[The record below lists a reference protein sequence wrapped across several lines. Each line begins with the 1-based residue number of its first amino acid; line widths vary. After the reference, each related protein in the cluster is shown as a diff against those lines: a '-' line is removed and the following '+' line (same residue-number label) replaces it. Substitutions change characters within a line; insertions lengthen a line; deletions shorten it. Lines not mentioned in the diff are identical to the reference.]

1 MRGTIPLYPSK
12 VGEFVSP
19 TGIYGQGHVLHQYVK
34 NGLDPLGIA
43 IKAAHACG
51 VKRFPQNRLMG
62 TQPAP
67 EHLRTDYGV
76 KLMVDYPE
84 WMCIYADGEPT
95 RHFSFAFEGVR
106 NFHVR
111 LFFSVCFLRTTG
123 M

>member
-1 MRGTIPLYPSK
+1 MREK
-12 VGEFVSP
+12 W
-19 TGIYGQGHVLHQYVK
+19 TGPARDCYKSGSRLWRQ
-34 NGLDPLGIA
+34 A
-43 IKAAHACG
+43 ISA
-51 VKRFPQNRLMG
+51 QNRLMG